1 LWLITIIPFHKT
13 IWLQKRKFFESISG
27 GEISPKQV
35 LGCYARSTVI
45 TGQEKFPGMILIS
58 ELGGF
63 DLGRDSTDHYKL
75 APSMMSLMC
84 RYGADK
90 ENFKEVDKFLVR
102 AVIFDF

>member
-1 LWLITIIPFHKT
+1 
-13 IWLQKRKFFESISG
+13 
-27 GEISPKQV
+27 
-35 LGCYARSTVI
+35 
-45 TGQEKFPGMILIS
+45 MILIS